1 MICISIGVSVYVYG
15 AVQAAPMEP
24 GSPTTPQPS
33 FAHKGSTLPTTP
45 QLSEVLQRRATLHHV
60 DPTASPDTQVA
71 DADASF
77 ATSDT

>member
-60 DPTASPDTQVA
+60 DPTASPGRRVVL
-71 DADASF
+71 DASSVE
-77 ATSDT
+77 TPDT